1 MADPRFFSNAGPFEI
16 GRLAE
21 IGEAELSDGTD
32 PGRVICDVAP
42 LDRAGPTDLS
52 FLENRRYAAE
62 FEVSGAGACVV
73 APAFVK
79 RAPEG
84 MALLVSAKPYRSYA
98 LMAQAF
104 YPPAVAV
111 AGVHPT
117 ALIDPAASVDA
128 TAEIGPYAVVGARA
142 EVGPRCRIGP
152 HAVIGPGVVLG
163 ADTAVLD
170 GASVAC
176 SLIGERVTIYQG
188 ARIGQDGFG
197 FAMDPAGHVRV
208 PQVGRVLIGDDSEIG
223 ANVTIDRGAGPDTVI
238 GRGCMIDNLVQI
250 GHNVEIGEGSVIVAQ
265 AGVAGS
271 SKLGRFVALGA
282 QAGVAGH
289 LALGDGARLAAAS
302 GLMDDIEP
310 GQEYCGL
317 PAIPC
322 RQFWRLQVRLAR
334 MMDKKDG

>member
-1 MADPRFFSNAGPFEI
+1 MADPRFFSNAGPFTL

-21 IGEAELSDGTD
+21 IGEAELAEGAD
-32 PGRVICDVAP
+32 PERRISDVAP
-42 LDRAGPTDLS
+42 LETAGPQELS
-52 FLENRRYAAE
+52 FLENRKYAAA
-62 FEVSGAGACVV
+62 FEVSAAGACVV

-84 MALLVSAKPYRSYA
+84 MALLVSPKPYRSYA

-104 YPPAVAV
+104 YPAPSAT
-111 AGVHPT
+111 AGVHPS
-117 ALIDPAASVDA
+117 AVVDPSA
-128 TAEIGPYAVVGARA
+128 TVAPSAEIGPYAVIGPRA
-142 EVGPRCRIGP
+142 EIGERCRIGA
-152 HAVIGPGVVLG
+152 HAIIGHGVVLG
-163 ADTAVLD
+163 ADTAVLE
-170 GASVAC
+170 GASVAYA
-176 SLIGERVTIYQG
+176 LVGERVVIYPG
-188 ARIGQDGFG
+188 ARVGQDGFG

-208 PQVGRVLIGDDSEIG
+208 PQVGRVLVGDDVEIG

-238 GRGCMIDNLVQI
+238 GRGSMIDNLVQI
-250 GHNVEIGEGSVIVAQ
+250 GHNVQIGEGSVIVAQ
-265 AGVAGS
+265 AGIAGS

-282 QAGVAGH
+282 QSGVAGH
-289 LALGDGARLAAAS
+289 LELGDGARLAAAS